1 MILKNKLMQY
11 LLIFLGGG
19 LGSLARFGVGRLSS
33 TFYQGGF
40 PLGTLI
46 SNLLA
51 CILLALVVM
60 GVSMKNQYSEWIQP
74 LVLIGFCGGFSTFS
88 TFGNETFELL
98 DSGNYTFAIL
108 NVLISVLLGIG
119 LIFIIRS
126 RF

>member
-1 MILKNKLMQY
+1 MQY
-11 LLIFLGGG
+11 LLVFLGGG
-19 LGSLARFGVGRLSS
+19 LGSLARFGVGKLSA
-33 TFYQGGF
+33 TFYHGGF

-60 GVSMKNQYSEWIQP
+60 GFSMKNQYSEWIQP